1 MEDVFHDLEP
11 NGDVLLV
18 LRNPNSSFAKCDQG
32 FSCLHL
38 LPSSLPA
45 SGLEPSMD
53 VDPVDDLVSGPVVE
67 PVASM
72 RDHNH
77 QDLMSEESNQSITI
91 SRASSTSQL
100 IYLHEVTPPFTNS
113 LSTEAINS
121 REVRIQVSSGHLIL
135 ASPYLKRI
143 LEDDW
148 EEAQSLGSKGCVSI
162 DLKGWDPDALL
173 ILINII
179 HGFTQKVPG
188 PLALRYL

>member
-18 LRNPNSSFAKCDQG
+18 PRNPNSSFAKCDQS

-38 LPSSLPA
+38 LPSPLPA
-45 SGLEPSMD
+45 SSLEPPMD
-53 VDPVDDLVSGPVVE
+53 VDPVDPVAE

-77 QDLMSEESNQSITI
+77 QELMSEESNQSITI
-91 SRASSTSQL
+91 PRASSTSQL
-100 IYLHEVTPPFTNS
+100 IYLHEVTPPLMNS

-135 ASPYLKRI
+135 ASPYLKRM
-143 LEDDW
+143 LEDGW
-148 EEAQSLGSKGCVSI
+148 KEAQSLGSKGCVSI

-179 HGFTQKVPG
+179 HGFTQKVPE
-188 PLALRYL
+188 R